1 VCCVSRR
8 AALPS
13 VRVTNKEIDHEV
25 DHRRA
30 GPGPAS
36 RAVLQSNTVNAL
48 RRHPLTVFFVLAL
61 GATWAVWIPRAAGVP
76 MGIIAELS
84 TWIVALAAVLAAALT
99 GGRDAVKDLG
109 ARLLRWRVG
118 LRWYVL
124 VILGPAAFALTSA
137 GVFLALG
144 GTWSQAVPG
153 FLTGNLAF
161 LPLFILLAALT
172 DGLGEE
178 VGWRGFALPR
188 LLVHHTPWLATLILA
203 GLWALWHAPLLW
215 TQGRVLYGQP
225 WWLFVLD
232 IAAKAIIF
240 SWVFLRT
247 RGSLLIAVL
256 LHATSNVFGVSPAVS
271 ATGSLSLPMIAVG
284 LEWVLAMIV
293 LTRARPS
300 FFQPVTDPELV
311 YPGPSVTAKSVRAM

>member
-1 VCCVSRR
+1 MNV
-8 AALPS
+8 
-13 VRVTNKEIDHEV
+13 
-25 DHRRA
+25 
-30 GPGPAS
+30 
-36 RAVLQSNTVNAL
+36 L
-48 RRHPLTVFFVLAL
+48 RRHSLTVFFVLAL

-76 MGIIAELS
+76 TGIIAELS

-118 LRWYVL
+118 LRWYLL
-124 VILGPAAFALTSA
+124 VILGPVVFALTTA
-137 GVFLALG
+137 GVFIALG

-153 FLTGNLAF
+153 FLTGNLAL
-161 LPLFILLAALT
+161 LPLFILLTAVT

-178 VGWRGFALPR
+178 LGWRGFALPR
-188 LLVHHTPWLATLILA
+188 LLLQHTPWSATLILA

-225 WWLFVLD
+225 WWLFLLD
-232 IAAKAIIF
+232 IAAKAMIF

-247 RGSLLIAVL
+247 RGSVLIAVL
-256 LHATSNVFGVSPAVS
+256 LHASNNVFGVSPVVS
-271 ATGSLSLPMIAVG
+271 ATGSLTLPVIAVG
-284 LEWVLAMIV
+284 LEWVLALIV

-300 FFQPVTDPELV
+300 FFQPVSDPEVV